1 MRTVAA
7 VVLLVAGVLRAA
19 AAEDPGQY
27 DCPAVSFSPDGQW
40 IATASADQTS
50 KVWEAANSK
59 ELLLLSH
66 QFRTA
71 SNDAQRL
78 QNRLASVKADDS
90 LAKLVEETGIKL
102 DAPWGE
108 ASLSAFRMDVSNEQ
122 TFNPITLA
130 TTSGGASRRRGLEL
144 QGAVHPH
151 PWLGLSAD
159 WTLNDAKYLD
169 FITES
174 GDTLGG
180 RPIFNTARYVGSAS
194 IDLAPP
200 RGSWNVRLATNAV
213 GPYTPFDE
221 PDTRL
226 SPYALL
232 HLSGGVTVA
241 GAHVEL
247 GIRNLLDRH
256 YPELRAGGFVSP
268 GDPRAFYLTLSHL
281 WR

>member
-1 MRTVAA
+1 MQDRT
-7 VVLLVAGVLRAA
+7 
-19 AAEDPGQY
+19 
-27 DCPAVSFSPDGQW
+27 SPLAD
-40 IATASADQTS
+40 AT
-50 KVWEAANSK
+50 EAADEPQAQAATKSV
-59 ELLLLSH
+59 LSPKAGILWH
-66 QFRTA
+66 LPRLVSLYASLSRGFRDPDRIIEQPDQPFITEWA
-71 SNDAQRL
+71 Y
-78 QNRLASVKADDS
+78 
-90 LAKLVEETGIKL
+90 ETGIKL